1 MTIGKLSRRNFILSA
16 LAATS
21 VASLGVPIF
30 NDDLGSLEKVIQSFP
45 EVELMAS
52 ENPLRMTFFMHM
64 GKWDNGQLGLKCSN
78 VVVDC
83 MESYD
88 LQAFLGED
96 FTELSFDEPRHNVSA
111 IVSGANRV
119 AKQTRRGRGNHY
131 AVMSDHILVWYKGQ
145 NIYDAPI
152 QRVGNNLAYGPNF
165 KDYFVKVKGFTLTQ
179 NDHDLLEYNGFTRIS

>member
-1 MTIGKLSRRNFILSA
+1 MIIGKLSRRNFILSS
-16 LAATS
+16 LATVS
-21 VASLGVPIF
+21 VISLGVPTF
-30 NDDLGSLEKVIQSFP
+30 NNDLGSLEKVIQSFP

-131 AVMSDHILVWYKGQ
+131 AVMSDYILVWYKGQ
-145 NIYDAPI
+145 NIYDTPI
-152 QRVGNNLAYGPNF
+152 QRVGVNLAYGPNF
-165 KDYFVKVKGFTLTQ
+165 KDYFVKVKNVSLTRE
-179 NDHDLLEYNGFTRIS
+179 DHSMLKKLGYERIV

>member
-21 VASLGVPIF
+21 VVSLGVPIF
-30 NDDLGSLEKVIQSFP
+30 NNDLINLEKVIQSFP
-45 EVELMAS
+45 SAPLTQS
-52 ENPLRMTFFMHM
+52 DNPLRMTFFLHV
-64 GKWDNGQLGLKCSN
+64 GKMVEGHLGLRCSN
-78 VVVDC
+78 AVADC
-83 MESYD
+83 TKPYN
-88 LQAFLGED
+88 LQSFLYED

-145 NIYDAPI
+145 NIYDTPI
-152 QRVGNNLAYGPNF
+152 QRVGVNLAYGPNF
-165 KDYFVKVKGFTLTQ
+165 KDYFVKVKNISLTRE
-179 NDHDLLEYNGFTRIS
+179 DHSMLKKLGYERIV